1 MATQTPP
8 PNAARG
14 ATADLCDTFI
24 TDPVDIVNQGQVQI
38 MDPIFRDFGG
48 NLRFKGPAATVKC
61 FENNPLVRKVCHQSG
76 RAFGMAEQPHSLTA
90 GS

>member
-8 PNAARG
+8 PDAARG

-38 MDPIFRDFGG
+38 MDPVFRDFGG
-48 NLRFKGPAATVKC
+48 NLRKASFKMHRAVNFPSSPTASL
-61 FENNPLVRKVCHQSG
+61 LVP
-76 RAFGMAEQPHSLTA
+76 ELTA
-90 GS
+90 VSRLWRKKARGAC